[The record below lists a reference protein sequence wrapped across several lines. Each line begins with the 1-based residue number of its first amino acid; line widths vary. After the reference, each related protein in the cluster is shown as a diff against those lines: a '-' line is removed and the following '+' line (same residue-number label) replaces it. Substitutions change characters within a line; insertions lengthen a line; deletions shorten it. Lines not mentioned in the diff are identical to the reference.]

1 MVANMTKHDGLDAS
15 GFLLLAEG
23 HLVKASEV
31 LKKEEP
37 SSARRE
43 ARWAIVDAGNDI
55 RRALNL
61 LKEEELC
68 KP

>member
-1 MVANMTKHDGLDAS
+1 MTKQDGLDVS

-37 SSARRE
+37 SGIRRE
-43 ARWAIVDAGNDI
+43 VRWAIVDAGNDI
-55 RRALNL
+55 RYALKL
-61 LKEEELC
+61 LKQEKEEPC
-68 KP
+68 NKP